1 MYLALRL
8 TAIERRIYLNSRFT
22 EALIAYSAPKGGD
35 MQSMTGGAKF
45 EDMSYDGIL
54 RKGVMIDG
62 MGQIT
67 DSLLGPN
74 DFELPDPMDTR
85 GNETDHN

>member
-1 MYLALRL
+1 
-8 TAIERRIYLNSRFT
+8 
-22 EALIAYSAPKGGD
+22 